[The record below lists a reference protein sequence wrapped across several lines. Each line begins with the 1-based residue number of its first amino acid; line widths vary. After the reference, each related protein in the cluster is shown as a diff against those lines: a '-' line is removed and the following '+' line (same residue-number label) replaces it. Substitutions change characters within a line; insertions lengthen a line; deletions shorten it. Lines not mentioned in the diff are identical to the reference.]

1 MTEEYEFDETA
12 YSKQCSFFPDYIK
25 VIENQLLDLL
35 LDGHPIEIFEFVD
48 NHNIHIKN
56 SCGKEAIL
64 SDKEIYYK
72 LCDVIEKLEKDSF
85 ISCKEGNGHN
95 KYNFY
100 SRKLKKNL
108 CDECLGKE
116 ELNRDSKD
124 LFNFDNNY
132 YKYYIVGEQ
141 IKQKFLNDD
150 ITPNEIKKS
159 FEIIF
164 SIFKKNYNDFS
175 YFIFIKGYYN
185 FYKNRFSL
193 IELND

>member
-1 MTEEYEFDETA
+1 MMKGDEFDETE
-12 YSKQCSFFPDYIK
+12 YSKQCIFYPDYIK
-25 VIENQLLDLL
+25 VIENQLLDPLF
-35 LDGHPIEIFEFVD
+35 DGHQIEIFEFED

-72 LCDVIEKLEKDSF
+72 LCDVKEEIEKDSF
-85 ISCKEGNGHN
+85 IFCKEGNGHN

-150 ITPNEIKKS
+150 ITPIEIKKS

-175 YFIFIKGYYN
+175 YFTFIKGYYN
-185 FYKNRFSL
+185 FYKDRFSL